1 MAISF
6 ASQIQALTGFESKSS
21 GNTDSETGDDFDEL
35 AAQWMNDA
43 AKEVMNI
50 LPPALLSRCSHISA
64 ADSNLTGA
72 GAVYETKITGALRS
86 ISTGFNDGEVYVCRL
101 ISHLQ
106 SFKAADPNLIEYA
119 TETDP
124 VYYIE
129 PQASPNAL
137 KVRILPTSS
146 ANVAKVIH
154 LDYPA
159 FVTSG
164 GQEYDITTISTIHNF
179 PDEAEYLVVIR
190 AAIFAGQYLL
200 AIEQDEDLYEPIIE
214 GLEKRY
220 KQGIDALQTKK
231 IDAAPTKSKVPGK
244 GGMDISKLLQGL
256 KGKK

>member
-50 LPPALLSRCSHISA
+50 LPPKLLEKCSHISA
-64 ADSNLTGA
+64 PDANLTGT
-72 GAVYETKITGALRS
+72 GTTYETKVTGVLRS
-86 ISTGFNDGEVYVCRL
+86 ISTAFNDGEVYTCRPV
-101 ISHLQ
+101 SHLQ
-106 SFKAADPNLIEYA
+106 SYKAADPEHIEYA
-119 TETDP
+119 TMTDP
-124 VYYIE
+124 VYFAE

-137 KVRILPTSS
+137 KIRVLPASS
-146 ANVAKVIH
+146 LAVAKVIH

-179 PDEAEYLVVIR
+179 PDEAEYLVIIR
-190 AAIFAGQYLL
+190 AAISAGQYLL

-214 GLEKRY
+214 VLEKRY
-220 KQGIDALQTKK
+220 KQGVDALQKRK
-231 IDAAPTKSKVPGK
+231 IDPTPSKSKGMDMNKVLQSLGK
-244 GGMDISKLLQGL
+244 GA
-256 KGKK
+256 KK

>member
-1 MAISF
+1 MAEF
-6 ASQIQALTGFESKSS
+6 QEQVMGLTGLTIDNSS
-21 GNTDSETGDDFDEL
+21 TNPSRAEFTTFLTDG
-35 AAQWMNDA
+35 
-43 AKEVMNI
+43 AKEIINI
-50 LPPALLSRCSHISA
+50 LPKKLKEKCITETILSNSPTSMDVDGFGDITSVVRRNSDSGYWISCRKVSKEYSSSA
-64 ADSNLTGA
+64 TDSTSL
-72 GAVYETKITGALRS
+72 
-86 ISTGFNDGEVYVCRL
+86 
-101 ISHLQ
+101 H
-106 SFKAADPNLIEYA
+106 YA

>member
-43 AKEVMNI
+43 AKEVMNV
-50 LPPALLSRCSHISA
+50 LPPRLLERCSHISS
-64 ADSNLTGA
+64 ADANLTQSG
-72 GAVYETKITGALRS
+72 VTYETKISGALRA
-86 ISTGFNDGEVYVCRL
+86 ITTAFNDGDVYTCRP

-106 SFKAADPNLIEYA
+106 SYKAADPSHIEYA

-129 PQASPNAL
+129 PQTTPNAL
-137 KVRILPTSS
+137 KVRVLPTSTS
-146 ANVAKVIH
+146 ALAKVIH

-179 PDEAEYLVVIR
+179 PDEAEYLVVLR

-220 KQGIDALQTKK
+220 KEGIAGLQTKK
-231 IDAAPTKSKVPGK
+231 LGDVASKPKSKGLD
-244 GGMDISKLLQGL
+244 MNKLLQGMT

>member
-21 GNTDSETGDDFDEL
+21 GNTDSETGDDFGVL

-43 AKEVMNI
+43 AKEVMNL
-50 LPPALLSRCSHISA
+50 LPPRLLDRCSHISA
-64 ADSNLTGA
+64 ADANLTQSGTT
-72 GAVYETKITGALRS
+72 YETKVTGALRA
-86 ISTGFNDGEVYVCRL
+86 ITTAFNDGDVYVCRP

-106 SFKAADPNLIEYA
+106 SYKAADPNHVEYA

-129 PQASPNAL
+129 PQETSNAL
-137 KVRILPTSS
+137 KVRVLPTSS
-146 ANVAKVIH
+146 SALAKVIH

-190 AAIFAGQYLL
+190 AAIYAAQYQL
-200 AIEQDEDLYEPIIE
+200 AMEEDLYEPIIE

-220 KQGIDALQTKK
+220 KEGLTALQTKK
-231 IDAAPTKSKVPGK
+231 MGDAPSKAKGK
-244 GGMDISKLLQGL
+244 GLDMNKLLQGMA